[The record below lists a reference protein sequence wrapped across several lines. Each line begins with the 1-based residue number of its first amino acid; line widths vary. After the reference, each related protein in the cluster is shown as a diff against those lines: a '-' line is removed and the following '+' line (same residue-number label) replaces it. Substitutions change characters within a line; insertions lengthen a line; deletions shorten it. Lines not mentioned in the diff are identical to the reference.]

1 MTEKLYE
8 SDAYVQSFT
17 ATVRACTPEADG
29 YAVVLDRTAFF
40 PEGGGQP
47 CDTGTL
53 GGARVTAVHTRDGE
67 VRHTTDIPLPAGE
80 TVTGTLD
87 WARRLDAM
95 QQHTGEHILSGTLH
109 RLYGAENVGFHIG
122 TPYVRMDTS
131 IPLTAEQLA
140 QAEAE
145 ANAAVR
151 ADTPVHCFVPDA
163 ATLAA
168 TEYRSKKELEGPVRL
183 VEAGG
188 DRCACCGTHLHR
200 TGEVGLIKILAAQH
214 YKSGLRL
221 TVACGQRA
229 VEAVAHGW
237 ADAEAAGRLV
247 SAPVGGLQDAVGRL
261 QNAETSLKQRLAA
274 LQNQLADAYAAA
286 ARPGEVLVVSAD
298 GADGGQQGAGGV
310 EAGLAL
316 YRVNLAVNYHAL
328 AVERYGVD
336 IDVRLGETVGLGA
349 GAGRAAVA
357 GGVGG
362 FHVEAQGQLAFGDF
376 NSSGNLSLSGVGAG
390 RGLRGGTYRAGPCP
404 LHHGYAAAGQQA
416 DAQKQREKYCCQ
428 LLHFD
433 ITSR

>member
-261 QNAETSLKQRLAA
+261 QNAETALKQRLAA

-298 GADGGQQGAGGV
+298 GADGDGLRRIAMAVTAKPGAACCALAPGGQ
-310 EAGLAL
+310 GLA
-316 YRVNLAVNYHAL
+316 YAL
-328 AVERYGVD
+328 AAAPGA
-336 IDVRLGETVGLGA
+336 DVRPACKALNQQ
-349 GAGRAAVA
+349 
-357 GGVGG
+357 
-362 FHVEAQGQLAFGDF
+362 F
-376 NSSGNLSLSGVGAG
+376 AG
-390 RGLRGGTYRAGPCP
+390 RGGGKPAFCQGSLAGGSPEEVRA
-404 LHHGYAAAGQQA
+404 
-416 DAQKQREKYCCQ
+416 
-428 LLHFD
+428 LLTE
-433 ITSR
+433 IL